1 MAFFD
6 DEEIVNMLFPDTD
19 EVIANSGEN
28 RLDYYLLTSGT
39 VTQWKDT
46 AQKRFPYQWEMG
58 PSMMHIGRF
67 PIINNWLYVGEDCFE
82 IEKSGE
88 DDNEIR
94 LVETTDIAWKELES
108 TTSCLP
114 EVPPLRVSL
123 AQIDPKR
130 EYRIFTAEGKR
141 CALTGDSKVE
151 FLGVFTIDYIECIYR
166 NRMVLRKVSDK
177 LVF

>member
-1 MAFFD
+1 MSFLD
-6 DEEIVNMLFPDTD
+6 DKEIVDDVD
-19 EVIANSGEN
+19 EQIAKSGEN

-46 AQKRFPYQWEMG
+46 AQKRFPNQWEMG
-58 PSMMHIGRF
+58 PSMQAIGTF
-67 PIINNWLYVGEDCFE
+67 PDINNWLYVGEDCFE

-108 TTSCLP
+108 SEKP
-114 EVPPLRVSL
+114 SLRVSL
-123 AQIDPKR
+123 AQIDPKKQ
-130 EYRIFTAEGKR
+130 YRIFTAEGKR
-141 CALTGDSKVE
+141 PALTGDSKVK

-177 LVF
+177 LAF